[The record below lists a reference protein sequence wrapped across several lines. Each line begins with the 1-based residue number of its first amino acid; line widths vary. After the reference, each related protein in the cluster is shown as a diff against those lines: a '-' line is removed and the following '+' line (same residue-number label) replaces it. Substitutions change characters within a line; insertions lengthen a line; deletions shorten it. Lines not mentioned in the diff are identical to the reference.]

1 MDPLI
6 GASILTGG
14 SSVVGG
20 ILGLLGQRSANK
32 TNMEIARMNQ
42 QSVRETNKSNA
53 DIAAAANASNQLMQR
68 QQNQWNLAQWQRENA
83 YNSPAQQVQRLLA
96 AGINPASVYGSVGNN
111 NVASQLQS
119 APYSPAETSY
129 NDPATLDYRQSP
141 YDFSFIRDAAFT
153 GVNAYQQAQ
162 MQQADVDIKREQRD
176 ALQLQNQY
184 TFASMLD
191 RLTQERNKAKY
202 GSVEYEQASENL
214 RLFKDVYDYQK
225 RQFAANAVNA
235 EKQSEELE
243 VRIATAKI
251 QRDLLSIDAK
261 WSERLNQRQYQL
273 LGANIQQA
281 VSAARLSDASA
292 VESSARKAVTDLQA
306 TGLKIDNKTKQ
317 DVQQFIVDKAREEVY
332 AMEDARAYLPYDKYR
347 EYGGKGYTIFPFV
360 TGQVKADEMR
370 AKNVQ
375 RYRERLK
382 NKRK

>member
-20 ILGLLGQRSANK
+20 ILGLLGQKSANN
-32 TNMEIARMNQ
+32 TNMEIAKMNQ
-42 QSVRETNKSNA
+42 QSVRETNKSNS

-96 AGINPASVYGSVGNN
+96 AGINPASVYGSVGSN

-281 VSAARLSDASA
+281 VSAARLLS
-292 VESSARKAVTDLQA
+292 L
-306 TGLKIDNKTKQ
+306 IH
-317 DVQQFIVDKAREEVY
+317 I
-332 AMEDARAYLPYDKYR
+332 
-347 EYGGKGYTIFPFV
+347 
-360 TGQVKADEMR
+360 
-370 AKNVQ
+370 
-375 RYRERLK
+375 
-382 NKRK
+382 